1 MKLLLLADLHFG
13 TQFEAWTD
21 QAEAARRELVRA
33 WTETV
38 DLVTSPV
45 EAIDGVWVGGD
56 LFHSPEPDVS
66 VLETVFQG
74 LDRMAQ
80 AGKKIVV
87 IPGIYDG
94 IVSPRSVYRH
104 RVWPSGVTV
113 VDWCRPRVLDL
124 DLRGEALHLLTF
136 APLPRAL
143 DLPASISFPETGVRA
158 GLFHAVTRTES
169 PLAAW
174 GPRLAIQELGGLGLK
189 LAVIG
194 GDVHF
199 REALWSNTVVVSPGC
214 LVPLRPRDAET
225 SAWTLAEISS
235 SGVTIER
242 RPRQLELVFAPP
254 ASPMSEGEKGR
265 AGGLRGAFLRVYES
279 RKLESSDRELLEAA
293 VRYGLQELDR
303 LEIPRVD

>member
-13 TQFEAWTD
+13 ARFEAWTD

-33 WTETV
+33 WTETA
-38 DLVTSPV
+38 DLVTSPA

-56 LFHSPEPDVS
+56 LFHSPEPDAS
-66 VLETVFQG
+66 VIETVFQG
-74 LDRMAQ
+74 LERMAL
-80 AGKKIVV
+80 AGKKVVV

-94 IVSPRSVYRH
+94 LVSPRSIYRQ

-124 DLRGEALHLLTF
+124 EISGEAVHLVTF
-136 APLPRAL
+136 APLPGAET
-143 DLPASISFPETGVRA
+143 LPSSIPFPETGVRA

-169 PLAAW
+169 PLASW
-174 GPRLAIQELGGLGLK
+174 GPRLAIQELGGMGLN

-199 REALWSNTVVVSPGC
+199 REAHWSNTLVVSPGC
-214 LVPLRPRDAET
+214 LVPLRPRDAEP
-225 SAWTLAEISS
+225 SAWTLAEITS

-242 RPRQLELVFAPP
+242 RPRELGLTLVPP
-254 ASPMSEGEKGR
+254 KPPISESEKGR
-265 AGGLRGAFLRVYES
+265 AGGLRGAFLRVYEN

-293 VRYGLQELDR
+293 VRFGLEELDR
-303 LEIPRVD
+303 LETPRVD